1 MPSSPSPPIVLLS
14 DSDDEEA
21 TASAALLGLAAE
33 RITSSLVTQADVDA
47 VCRKQGVP
55 REFVAR
61 PAGDLRA
68 CSAPP
73 PGAVCVYAHALEAG
87 VRFPLHAFFRDA
99 LNHFGLAPGQL
110 APNGWRVLVGF
121 FALCHEAGV
130 RPSVPLFRHFF
141 KLLTVTRKG
150 GWYWFGCRA
159 EAGVLFAGLKYKKSD
174 REWKGGFFFLTSPEP
189 WQCPV
194 LWGEPPS
201 KGFPGDP
208 VLTSQQK
215 QSAKKLLEVHGVAV
229 DLRAYLRKANLA
241 AAFSSNLS
249 GASPPPSPR
258 STVPKGMD
266 PPAREMTDSMP
277 VVKMA
282 APAAGTEQV
291 KGEAHGD
298 KLPMSGKKRTR
309 EEVTGTDGLGCAA
322 PVSDPHAPP
331 SPPTF
336 DPRSPPSPVSETHDG
351 DSADWKA
358 ARKVLESIITPS
370 RERQLAASKP
380 SDVVASSYI
389 AMLQAAN
396 YATFSMTCALELDE
410 KLVALERDNL
420 ALWEQLEK
428 EKAARQVAEAEL
440 ERAKRAAEAERERAK
455 ATAVGYTRRVAE
467 EYTRRV
473 AEQALPAYL
482 RGAEEM
488 KRLVLRHYPHLDAGK
503 LELPID

>member
-258 STVPKGMD
+258 STVPK
-266 PPAREMTDSMP
+266 

-455 ATAVGYTRRVAE
+455 ATAVQQFLGSE

>member
-1 MPSSPSPPIVLLS
+1 MPSSRPSSPSPPIVLLS
-14 DSDDEEA
+14 DSDDEDA
-21 TASAALLGLAAE
+21 AAASAALSGPAAE
-33 RITSSLVTQADVDA
+33 RIASSLVTQADVDA
-47 VCRKQGVP
+47 VCRKHGVP
-55 REFVAR
+55 REFAAR

-99 LNHFGLAPGQL
+99 LAHFGLAPGQL

-150 GWYWFGCRA
+150 GWYWFGSRA
-159 EAGVLFAGLKYKKSD
+159 EAGVLFAGLKYNKSD

-201 KGFPGDP
+201 KRFPADP
-208 VLTSQQK
+208 VLTSQLK

-241 AAFSSNLS
+241 AAFSSNLA
-249 GASPPPSPR
+249 GASPPPSPP

-277 VVKMA
+277 VGRTA

-298 KLPMSGKKRTR
+298 TLPMTGKKRRR
-309 EEVTGTDGLGCAA
+309 EEVTATDGLGCAA

-331 SPPTF
+331 SPPSF
-336 DPRSPPSPVSETHDG
+336 DPRSPHSPVPETHDG
-351 DSADWKA
+351 DSADWMA
-358 ARKVLESIITPS
+358 ARKVLDGIITPS
-370 RERQLAASKP
+370 RELQFATSKP

-428 EKAARQVAEAEL
+428 EKAARQALEAEL
-440 ERAKRAAEAERERAK
+440 ERAKRERAK
-455 ATAVGYTRRVAE
+455 ATAVQQFLGSE
-467 EYTRRV
+467 ESTRRV

-488 KRLVLRHYPHLDAGK
+488 KRVVLRHYPHLDAGK
-503 LELPID
+503 LELPLD

>member
-1 MPSSPSPPIVLLS
+1 MPSSRPSSPSPPVVLLS
-14 DSDDEEA
+14 DSDDDA
-21 TASAALLGLAAE
+21 AAASAALSGPAAE

-47 VCRKQGVP
+47 LCRKHGVP
-55 REFVAR
+55 REFAAR

-99 LNHFGLAPGQL
+99 LTHFGLAPGQL

-141 KLLTVTRKG
+141 KVLTITRKG

-159 EAGVLFAGLKYKKSD
+159 EAGVLFAGLKYNKSD

-189 WQCPV
+189 WLCPV

-201 KGFPGDP
+201 KGFPRDP
-208 VLTSQQK
+208 LLTSQQK
-215 QSAKKLLEVHGVAV
+215 RSAKKLLEVHGVAV

-241 AAFSSNLS
+241 AAFSSNLAGS
-249 GASPPPSPR
+249 SPPPSPR

-266 PPAREMTDSMP
+266 PPARHMTDSMP
-277 VVKMA
+277 VEKAA

-291 KGEAHGD
+291 KSQTQGD
-298 KLPMSGKKRTR
+298 TFPMSGKKRR
-309 EEVTGTDGLGCAA
+309 LEEVTATEGLDCAA
-322 PVSDPHAPP
+322 PVSDPCAPP
-331 SPPTF
+331 SF
-336 DPRSPPSPVSETHDG
+336 DPRSPVPDTDDG
-351 DSADWKA
+351 DGTNWKA
-358 ARKVLESIITPS
+358 AQKVLEGIITPS
-370 RERQLAASKP
+370 RERQFAASKP
-380 SDVVASSYI
+380 SDVVASSYV

-396 YATFSMTCALELDE
+396 YATFSMTYALELDE

-428 EKAARQVAEAEL
+428 EKAARQAAEAEL
-440 ERAKRAAEAERERAK
+440 ERAKRATEGELESAK
-455 ATAVGYTRRVAE
+455 AMAVQQFLGSE

-488 KRLVLRHYPHLDAGK
+488 KRLVLRHYPHLDAGR
-503 LELPID
+503 LELPAD